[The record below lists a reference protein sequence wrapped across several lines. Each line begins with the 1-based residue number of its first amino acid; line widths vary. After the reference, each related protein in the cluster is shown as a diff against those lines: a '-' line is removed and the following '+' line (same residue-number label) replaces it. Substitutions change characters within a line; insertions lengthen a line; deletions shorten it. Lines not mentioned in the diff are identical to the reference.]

1 MISVHRLDPFGEK
14 IMQGVIARMVKA
26 PACIFAPDDKSVS
39 VRFVQI
45 ATLKNP
51 LMKSCAV
58 ETHGLR
64 QFYIL
69 YKCVVR
75 RSGIDAFGIISLVK
89 HEPHEDGLSVYQQ
102 TGFVKFNLSHSE
114 IRTDFILAAL
124 AGNGDVKVV
133 EGGGF
138 YAPESELVYRHG
150 DADIIA
156 GCDGFRLADF
166 LSGERCFKSYL
177 FFSVACDF
185 CADEK
190 HTVVNIGVE
199 LYINEVCGGDSFE
212 PYRLPDAR

>member
-1 MISVHRLDPFGEK
+1 MISVHRLNPFGEE
-14 IMQGVIARMVKA
+14 IMQGVIARMVKT

-58 ETHGLR
+58 EAHRLR

-89 HEPHEDGLSVYQQ
+89 HEPHKNGLPVYEQA
-102 TGFVKFNLSHSE
+102 GFVKLNLSHSE

-124 AGNGDVKVV
+124 SGNGYVEVV
-133 EGGGF
+133 
-138 YAPESELVYRHG
+138 
-150 DADIIA
+150 
-156 GCDGFRLADF
+156 
-166 LSGERCFKSYL
+166 
-177 FFSVACDF
+177 
-185 CADEK
+185 
-190 HTVVNIGVE
+190 
-199 LYINEVCGGDSFE
+199 
-212 PYRLPDAR
+212 